1 MFSVIIPTMWRSE
14 RIVEMLPLLD
24 ANDYVAEIIVI
35 DNDKESRPDLPE
47 CKKMRL
53 LEQEEN
59 IYVNPAWNL
68 GVEDSKESAICL
80 LSDDVTID
88 LFCLPIMLEKLEEG
102 RCFGI
107 HPDSYLFR
115 KEEVSVSVGHYIGAG
130 WGCCIFVYKEGW
142 SPIPDELKIWS
153 GDQWIVKT
161 SKEVYSVTMPVET
174 EMSTTVNSS
183 NELREICNRDAR
195 AWHKYAQ

>member
-14 RIVEMLPLLD
+14 RIFEMLPLLET
-24 ANDYVAEIIVI
+24 NDHVAEIIVI

-47 CKKMRL
+47 FEKLRL

-68 GVEDSKESAICL
+68 GVEESKEDAICL

-88 LFCLPIMLEKLEEG
+88 LFCLPIMLEKLGEG

-107 HPDSYLFR
+107 HPESYLFR
-115 KEEVSVSVGHYIGAG
+115 KEEAVVSVGHYIGTG

-142 SPIPDELKIWS
+142 SPIPEELKIWC
-153 GDQWIVKT
+153 GDQWIVNT
-161 SKEVYSVTMPVET
+161 SKEVYSITMPVET

-183 NELREICNRDAR
+183 IQLMEICNRDVR
-195 AWHKYAQ
+195 AWQKYA